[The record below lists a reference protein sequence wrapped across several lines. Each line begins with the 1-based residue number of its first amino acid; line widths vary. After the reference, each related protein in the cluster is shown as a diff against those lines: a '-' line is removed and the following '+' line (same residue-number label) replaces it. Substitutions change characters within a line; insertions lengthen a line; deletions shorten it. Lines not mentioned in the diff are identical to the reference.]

1 MFTDMIAF
9 PIPLKQ
15 GGSINV
21 QLGNLTGAPAKRN
34 QSVIPVRFAGWADGA
49 APVPS
54 GQFAVVGFDVA
65 GTAIAHYFND
75 QVNGRGTINL
85 ANPPED
91 SGLP

>member
-1 MFTDMIAF
+1 
-9 PIPLKQ
+9 
-15 GGSINV
+15 
-21 QLGNLTGAPAKRN
+21 
-34 QSVIPVRFAGWADGA
+34 VRFAGWADGA